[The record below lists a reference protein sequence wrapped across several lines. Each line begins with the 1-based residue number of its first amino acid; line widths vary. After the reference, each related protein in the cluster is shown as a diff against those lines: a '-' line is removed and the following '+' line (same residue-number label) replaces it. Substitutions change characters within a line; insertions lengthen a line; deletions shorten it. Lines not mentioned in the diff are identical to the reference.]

1 MPAQPLPVGCSVMPE
16 PWVGPQFW
24 SVNPGIHWGV
34 VYVQLYLAVIT
45 TLLLKD
51 HSSSNGEERQS
62 RVGHDSV
69 SYLGGKKATLALLTC
84 AVHSTFQRSGKLCP
98 FSFAADAS
106 AFMLPLSWCGY
117 LRFPTWSLKSGI
129 QFFTPETTGGLPSWD
144 FGEQLSLR
152 THCGLTM
159 AFTL

>member
-1 MPAQPLPVGCSVMPE
+1 MEREPRHPLGGCPC
-16 PWVGPQFW
+16 
-24 SVNPGIHWGV
+24 
-34 VYVQLYLAVIT
+34 LALLGCNHNF
-45 TLLLKD
+45 LLLKD

-62 RVGHDSV
+62 RVGHNSV
-69 SYLGGKKATLALLTC
+69 SCLEGKKAALVLLTC
-84 AVHSTFQRSGKLCP
+84 AVHSIFQRSGKLCP
-98 FSFAADAS
+98 FPFAADAS

-117 LRFPTWSLKSGI
+117 LRFPMWSLKSGI

-152 THCGLTM
+152 THCGLTI